1 MPVHIARLGPR
12 AELQRR
18 GLYDLAWAAA
28 AVPKA
33 ADAVIGARSTT
44 AEETEILGFEPGAP
58 VLTITQNHVPA
69 ARAGLRTMLPPVAPA
84 ETRCLP

>member
-58 VLTITQNHVPA
+58 VLTIAHVPA
-69 ARAGLRTMLPPVAPA
+69 ARAGLRTMLPPVASA